1 MNIPKNIASRLSHPV
16 AVFGTGVSGAAASC
30 LLERIGATPALYDIR
45 GGNGAATAFGAVEA
59 RRHALVIYSPGF
71 AQNHPWLLAARR
83 AGALCLGELDFASLL
98 WTAPTVAVTGTNGKT
113 TLTEF
118 LVFAHKRNGRE
129 SVAAGNN
136 GFPFSRVLELAGS
149 RTPLPVCEVS
159 SFQSE
164 DLRHFAPSALLW
176 TNFDEDHLDR
186 HGDLETYFRAK
197 YKLVDRLATRR
208 LVVGE
213 SVVAF
218 ARKFGLALPSFT
230 EVASRAEVAGKV
242 PQGCV
247 FSAFPQMENYAL
259 ARRYWLAEGFSERT
273 LEDAARVFTPARHR
287 LTEVAQINGVT
298 YWNDSKGTNFH
309 AVMAALEAMPKTAA
323 IHWIGGGQGKGGNLG
338 AFARRVAE
346 RVKSASLIGETAPEL
361 HEVFQENSVSST
373 IFKNLPDAVHGAW
386 RAVSAGDSVLFSPGF
401 ASFDMFASYA
411 ERGLV
416 FEQTVQALKNAAP
429 CAK

>member
-1 MNIPKNIASRLSHPV
+1 MNIPKNIAPLLSRPV
-16 AVFGTGVSGAAASC
+16 AVLGTGVSGTAASC
-30 LLERIGATPALYDIR
+30 LLERIGATPALYDEK
-45 GGNGAATAFGAVEA
+45 GGNNAATAFGAAEA
-59 RRHALVIYSPGF
+59 GRHRLVVYSPGF

-83 AGALCLGELDFASLL
+83 TGALCMGELDFASLF
-98 WTAPTVAVTGTNGKT
+98 WTAPAIAVTGTNGKT

-129 SVAAGNN
+129 SIATGNN
-136 GFPFSRVLELAGS
+136 GFPFSRIPGLAGN

-159 SFQSE
+159 SFQAE

-186 HGDLETYFRAK
+186 HRDLETYFRAK
-197 YKLVDRLATRR
+197 HKLVDRLATRR
-208 LVVGE
+208 LIVGE

-218 ARKFGLALPSFT
+218 ARKLGLALPSFT
-230 EVASRAEVAGKV
+230 EVASRAGVADRV

-247 FSAFPQMENYAL
+247 FSTFPQMENYAL
-259 ARRYWLAEGFSERT
+259 ARCYWLAEGFSEHT
-273 LEDAARVFTPARHR
+273 LEDAARLFTPVRHR
-287 LTEVAQINGVT
+287 LAEVAQIDGVT

-309 AVMAALEAMPKTAA
+309 AVMAALEAMPRTAA
-323 IHWIGGGQGKGGNLG
+323 THWIGGGQGKGGDLG
-338 AFARRVAE
+338 AFARRLSK
-346 RVKSASLIGETAPEL
+346 RVKSACLIGETAPEL
-361 HEVFQENSVSST
+361 HGIFLENGVPSA

-386 RAVSAGDSVLFSPGF
+386 RAASAGESVLFSPGF

-429 CAK
+429 NAK